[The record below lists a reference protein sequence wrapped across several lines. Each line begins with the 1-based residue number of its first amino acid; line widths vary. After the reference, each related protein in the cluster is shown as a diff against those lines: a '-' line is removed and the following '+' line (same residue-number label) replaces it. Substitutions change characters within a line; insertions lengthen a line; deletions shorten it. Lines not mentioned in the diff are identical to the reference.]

1 MDDMESVREFE
12 ANPSL
17 DDTLR
22 KVFWKER
29 VGLLD
34 RIKIRSALRTPEMRE
49 EIEYSLSQRLYEAIV
64 VGDVAIPAAGEELFS
79 SAGIYVGSWQDLL
92 QWILDNWPAILEMIM
107 QIIALFV

>member
-1 MDDMESVREFE
+1 MGLEAVREFK

-17 DDTLR
+17 DDAIR

-34 RIKIRSALRTPEMRE
+34 RIKIRSALRKPEMRE

-64 VGDVAIPAAGEELFS
+64 VGEVALAVSDDELFS